1 MRIIRIMRNRQGR
14 RTIAATEAAKGFGAL
29 VDRVRE
35 SRQVY
40 QVESRGQVVAEIGP
54 PRLVFT
60 MADMR
65 ALVSR
70 GQRAPAA
77 LIDAVE
83 AARAEARTPDTAV
96 ATPLSGRGGRTR
108 R

>member
-1 MRIIRIMRNRQGR
+1 MRSREAR
-14 RTIAATEAAKGFGAL
+14 RTVAATEAAKGFGAL

-54 PRLVFT
+54 PRRAFT

-65 ALVSR
+65 ALVAR
-70 GQRAPAA
+70 GRRAPAE

-83 AARAEARTPDTAV
+83 AAGVEARASERSAAV
-96 ATPLSGRGGRTR
+96 PLSGRGGRKTR
-108 R
+108 

>member
-1 MRIIRIMRNRQGR
+1 M
-14 RTIAATEAAKGFGAL
+14 AATDAAKGFGAL
-29 VDRVRE
+29 IDRVRE

-54 PRLVFT
+54 PRIAFTVADLRTLV
-60 MADMR
+60 A
-65 ALVSR
+65 R
-70 GQRAPAA
+70 GRRAPGE

-83 AARAEARTPDTAV
+83 AARAGTRTPQTGRV
-96 ATPLSGRGGRTR
+96 ARLSGRGGRKR

>member
-1 MRIIRIMRNRQGR
+1 MRKRDAR
-14 RTIAATEAAKGFGAL
+14 RTVAATEAAKGFGAL

-35 SRQVY
+35 TRQVF

-54 PRLVFT
+54 PRLAFT

-65 ALVSR
+65 ALISR
-70 GQRAPAA
+70 GRRAPAE

-83 AARAEARTPDTAV
+83 AARTEARASQASVAV
-96 ATPLSGRGGRTR
+96 PLSGRGGRNR

>member
-1 MRIIRIMRNRQGR
+1 MRNRDAR
-14 RTIAATEAAKGFGAL
+14 RTVAATEAAKGFGAL

-54 PRLVFT
+54 PRITFT
-60 MADMR
+60 VADLR
-65 ALVSR
+65 ALVAR
-70 GQRAPAA
+70 GRRAPAE
-77 LIDAVE
+77 LLDAVE
-83 AARAEARTPDTAV
+83 AARAETRTSETDPV
-96 ATPLSGRGGRTR
+96 TPLSGRGGRKR

>member
-1 MRIIRIMRNRQGR
+1 MRKTSDR
-14 RTIAATEAAKGFGAL
+14 RTVAATEAAKGFGAL

-54 PRLVFT
+54 PRLAFT
-60 MADMR
+60 MADLR
-65 ALVSR
+65 ALVAR
-70 GQRAPAA
+70 GQRAPAE
-77 LIDAVE
+77 LIEAIE
-83 AARAEARTPDTAV
+83 AARVETRIEEAV
-96 ATPLSGRGGRTR
+96 APLSGRGGRKR

>member
-1 MRIIRIMRNRQGR
+1 MRNRKGR
-14 RTIAATEAAKGFGAL
+14 RTVAATEAAKGFGAL

-54 PRLVFT
+54 PRLAFT
-60 MADMR
+60 MADLR

-70 GQRAPAA
+70 GQGAPAE
-77 LIDAVE
+77 LIDAID
-83 AARAEARTPDTAV
+83 AARAEARTAETAV
-96 ATPLSGRGGRTR
+96 TPLSGRGGRKR

>member
-1 MRIIRIMRNRQGR
+1 M
-14 RTIAATEAAKGFGAL
+14 AATEAAKGFGAL

-54 PRLVFT
+54 PRLAFT
-60 MADMR
+60 MSDMR

-70 GQRAPAA
+70 GHGAPVE
-77 LIDAVE
+77 LLDAIE
-83 AARAEARTPDTAV
+83 KARAETRTADAS
-96 ATPLSGRGGRTR
+96 ATPLSGRGGRKR

>member
-1 MRIIRIMRNRQGR
+1 MRNREAR

-54 PRLVFT
+54 PRIAFTVADFRTLV
-60 MADMR
+60 AHGR
-65 ALVSR
+65 
-70 GQRAPAA
+70 RAPAEFLA
-77 LIDAVE
+77 AVE
-83 AARAEARTPDTAV
+83 TARAETRTPRKPKPRV
-96 ATPLSGRGGRTR
+96 VPLSGRGGRKR

>member
-1 MRIIRIMRNRQGR
+1 MRKRDAR
-14 RTIAATEAAKGFGAL
+14 RTVAATEAAKGFGAL

-35 SRQVY
+35 TRQVF

-54 PRLVFT
+54 ARMAFT
-60 MADMR
+60 VADLR
-65 ALVSR
+65 ALLNR
-70 GQRAPAA
+70 GPRAPGD

-83 AARAEARTPDTAV
+83 AARTETRASKASASV
-96 ATPLSGRGGRTR
+96 PLSGRGGRKR

>member
-1 MRIIRIMRNRQGR
+1 MRKRGTR
-14 RTIAATEAAKGFGAL
+14 RSVAATEAAKGFGAL

-54 PRLVFT
+54 PRLAFT
-60 MADMR
+60 MADLR

-70 GQRAPAA
+70 GQRAPAE
-77 LIDAVE
+77 LLDAVE
-83 AARAEARTPDTAV
+83 AARAEARAPDTAV
-96 ATPLSGRGGRTR
+96 TPLSGRGGRKAR
-108 R
+108 

>member
-1 MRIIRIMRNRQGR
+1 MRNREAR
-14 RTIAATEAAKGFGAL
+14 RTVGATEAAKGFGAL

-54 PRLVFT
+54 PRIAFT
-60 MADMR
+60 VADLR
-65 ALVSR
+65 ALVAR
-70 GQRAPAA
+70 GRRAPVE

-83 AARAEARTPDTAV
+83 AARAETRTPETARV
-96 ATPLSGRGGRTR
+96 ITLSGRGGRKR

>member
-1 MRIIRIMRNRQGR
+1 M
-14 RTIAATEAAKGFGAL
+14 AATEAAKGFGAL

-35 SRQVY
+35 SGQVY

-54 PRLVFT
+54 PRRAFT
-60 MADMR
+60 MADLR

-70 GQRAPAA
+70 GQGAPPE
-77 LIDAVE
+77 LIDAID
-83 AARAEARTPDTAV
+83 AARIEARTAEAAV
-96 ATPLSGRGGRTR
+96 TPLSGRGGRKR

>member
-1 MRIIRIMRNRQGR
+1 MRNREGR
-14 RTIAATEAAKGFGAL
+14 RTVAATEAAKGFGAL
-29 VDRVRE
+29 IDRVRE

-54 PRLVFT
+54 PRIAFT
-60 MADMR
+60 VADLR
-65 ALVSR
+65 ALVARSR
-70 GQRAPAA
+70 RAPVE

-83 AARAEARTPDTAV
+83 ATRAEASRPAARRAV
-96 ATPLSGRGGRTR
+96 ALSGRGGRKR

>member
-1 MRIIRIMRNRQGR
+1 MRNRGTR
-14 RTIAATEAAKGFGAL
+14 GGNRPTVAATEAAKGFGAL

-54 PRLVFT
+54 PRPAFT
-60 MADMR
+60 VADLR
-65 ALVSR
+65 AFVTR
-70 GQRAPAA
+70 GQRAPADLLEA
-77 LIDAVE
+77 ID
-83 AARAEARTPDTAV
+83 AARAEARAARPAAV
-96 ATPLSGRGGRTR
+96 TPLSGRGGRKR

>member
-1 MRIIRIMRNRQGR
+1 MRSKGAR
-14 RTIAATEAAKGFGAL
+14 RTVAATEAAKGFGAL

-35 SRQVY
+35 SRQIY

-54 PRLVFT
+54 PRRTFT
-60 MADMR
+60 VADLR
-65 ALVSR
+65 ALAASAR
-70 GQRAPAA
+70 PAPAE

-83 AARAEARTPDTAV
+83 AARAETRTSEAGS
-96 ATPLSGRGGRTR
+96 ATVLSGRGGRKR